1 MLESIK
7 SLIEVRKELFVFSAI
22 PQDLQTTVYGLQIRN
37 AMGAFFGNQEVVKA
51 HRFDLFG
58 QTGDFCDLIFGK
70 KGVQDMARDAFF
82 GNYNIDPF
90 DQKHGESLL

>member
-1 MLESIK
+1 MESIK
-7 SLIEVRKELFVFSAI
+7 SFIEVRKELFVYSAI
-22 PQDLQTTVYGLQIRN
+22 LQDFQTAVYGLQVRN
-37 AMGAFFGNQEVVKA
+37 AMGAFFGNQEVVEA
-51 HRFDLFG
+51 HRLDLFG
-58 QTGDFCDLIFGK
+58 PAGNFSDLIFGK